1 MRIGIIGI
9 GSIAKKAYLPVLSV
23 RAGIDL
29 IPCTRNPENLKEVM
43 AKYHLNEGY
52 TEIEDLIASKLDAVY
67 VTSATEA
74 HHAMVK
80 RFLEAGIPVHVD
92 KPITMDFEKSFE
104 LLLLSEKLNV
114 PLMVGFNRRFVPLIK
129 KVRELGV
136 PNHVIYQKNR
146 NLRPDPTRRF
156 VVEDFIHV
164 IDTTRFLLQADIE
177 NLGVF
182 PRFND
187 GLLSAVTVL
196 LITNVNHG
204 ICIMD
209 YENGVSE
216 ESIEVFNSYEKTV
229 IRDLTFMES
238 YKEGVFALEPQRD
251 WDPTLLKRGF
261 EDMTTAYLDAIEN
274 KLPMPIDLRDAL
286 RTHEICEKIVE
297 TIDSMTR

>member
-9 GSIAKKAYLPVLSV
+9 GDIAKKAYLPVLSV

-29 IPCTRNPENLKEVM
+29 IPCTRNPENLKIILN
-43 AKYHLNEGY
+43 KYHLNEGY
-52 TEIEDLIASKLDAVY
+52 TDIEDLIASKLDAVY

-74 HHAMVK
+74 HHTMVK

-104 LLLLSEKLNV
+104 LLLLSEKVNV
-114 PLMVGFNRRFVPLIK
+114 PLMVGFNRRFAPLIK
-129 KVRELGV
+129 KVRELGI
-136 PNHVIYQKNR
+136 PNHAIYQKNR

-156 VVEDFIHV
+156 IVEDFIHV

-204 ICIMD
+204 ICVMD
-209 YENGVSE
+209 YENGVNE
-216 ESIEVFNSYEKTV
+216 ESIEIFNSYEKTI

-238 YKEGVFALEPQRD
+238 YKEGVFVREPQRD

-274 KLPMPIDLRDAL
+274 KKPMPIDLRDAL
-286 RTHEICEKIVE
+286 RSHEICEKIVE